1 MNDYITITQVE
12 PRSMTDEER
21 ARVEAFDAE
30 QRALSATMTR
40 EAVEL
45 VRCPTCKVEPGSE
58 CIWRIISSA
67 FTHPVSTARRPGR
80 LADELPC
87 VKPHSVD
94 LG

>member
-1 MNDYITITQVE
+1 MNDYITLTQVE

-30 QRALSATMTR
+30 QRALSAAMTR

-58 CIWRIISSA
+58 CIWRIRHLERVHA
-67 FTHPVSTARRPGR
+67 PRLYRTPTWKAGR
-80 LADELPC
+80 
-87 VKPHSVD
+87 
-94 LG
+94 